1 MNEGSPGQGANTVAD
16 AAKEAA
22 DSRPMHWLARAGLA
36 ARGCIYLLM
45 GALAV
50 MLAFGHQTEVDQS
63 GALTHLAS
71 QPFGRILVL
80 LLAIGFGGYSL
91 WRISEAVFGVTGE
104 GGGAGPRLRSAA
116 SALSYGFLAFT
127 SVSILRGGGQS
138 QSAKQQGMSARV
150 MAHSGGRVL
159 VGLVGAAIVGVA
171 IFMIVEGIQGAFM
184 RYFKA
189 TSASTRKAIRI
200 LGTTAN
206 VARGLVFALVG
217 VFVISAAWTYSPAK
231 AGGIDAALKTML
243 GTWYGRPLVML
254 AALGLITFGIYG
266 LAEARYRKV

>member
-1 MNEGSPGQGANTVAD
+1 MG
-16 AAKEAA
+16 
-22 DSRPMHWLARAGLA
+22 WLARAGLT

-63 GALTHLAS
+63 GALTHVAS
-71 QPFGRILVL
+71 QPFGRIVVL
-80 LLAIGFGGYSL
+80 LLAIGFAGYSL

-104 GGGAGPRLRSAA
+104 GRKAGPRLRAA
-116 SALSYGFLAFT
+116 GSGIAYAMLAFT
-127 SVSILRGGGQS
+127 AVSVLRGGGQS
-138 QSAKQQGMSARV
+138 QSAKQQALSARV

-159 VGLVGAAIVGVA
+159 VGLIGAAIVV
-171 IFMIVEGIQGAFM
+171 ISVFMIVEGVQGAFM

-189 TSASTRKAIRI
+189 TPAPTRKVIRI
-200 LGTTAN
+200 LGTLGT
-206 VARGLVFALVG
+206 VGRGLVFALVG

-243 GTWYGRPLVML
+243 GTSYGRPVVML
-254 AALGLITFGIYG
+254 AALGLIMFGVYG
-266 LAEARYRKV
+266 LAEARYRQV